1 MDEDKFNDDHE
12 LPAGNNGPI
21 RFPYIQTI
29 DRVQSEHISWD
40 QDDAQV
46 TPLELLQGMSDGEFL
61 LFALPSFL
69 PIYPKNRGMR

>member
-1 MDEDKFNDDHE
+1 MEENKFNDDNE
-12 LPAGNNGPI
+12 LPARNNGPI
-21 RFPYIQTI
+21 RFPYVQDI

-69 PIYPKNRGMR
+69 PIYSKNRGM